1 MPKTLHTQF
10 PLDKFWNIWNYITVS
25 IKNFVSIMQIPNYYQ
40 TLEIGRDATARE
52 IKRAYRKLA
61 KRYHPDKN
69 PDRIAFAEQMFREV
83 CNAYDVLQD
92 EKRKSDY
99 DRILQNIER
108 QKKSYESYFER
119 LNRLNQDYAKLELL
133 FQALLHQNYETGI
146 SMYEQLCRRCEK
158 KGTKWCID
166 DFFNY
171 EDSRDCEFLIAEAYQ
186 NLGFSNGGGSVSEGN
201 RKLEQAMQIYESLL
215 SAEGRRPCFKHFIKE
230 VKERL
235 KRIYLYRY
243 SVEGHHQMCQIPLS
257 KIRALKLPKRETA
270 WMYKKI
276 AEFYVEINLF
286 PEAREVLLM
295 AFELQPNLAGAKKI
309 CQTLNMTNQ

>member
-1 MPKTLHTQF
+1 
-10 PLDKFWNIWNYITVS
+10 
-25 IKNFVSIMQIPNYYQ
+25 MQIPNYYQ
-40 TLEIGRDATARE
+40 ILEIGRNASAPE
-52 IKRAYRKLA
+52 IKRAFRKLA
-61 KRYHPDKN
+61 KRYHPDKLHTDFG
-69 PDRIAFAEQMFREV
+69 PDEVAHAKHKFREI

-108 QKKSYESYFER
+108 QKKSYRSYYDRFNE
-119 LNRLNQDYAKLELL
+119 LNQDFTKLELL

-146 SMYEQLCRRCEK
+146 SIYEQLCQRCEK

-186 NLGFSNGGGSVSEGN
+186 NLGFSNGNGSISERH
-201 RKLEQAMQIYESLL
+201 RKIELAMQIYESLL
-215 SAEGRRPCFKHFIKE
+215 SAEGERPCFKHFIKE

-235 KRIYLYRY
+235 KRIYLYHF
-243 SVEGHHQMCQIPLS
+243 SVEGYEQMTQLPLA
-257 KIRALKLPKRETA
+257 KIQALKLPKRETA

-286 PEAREVLLM
+286 PEAREVLIM
-295 AFELQPNLAGAKKI
+295 AFELQPNLTGAKKI
-309 CQTLNMTNQ
+309 CQILNMGNQQSTF

>member
-1 MPKTLHTQF
+1 
-10 PLDKFWNIWNYITVS
+10 
-25 IKNFVSIMQIPNYYQ
+25 MQIPNYYQ
-40 TLEIGRDATARE
+40 ILEIGRNASASE
-52 IKRAYRKLA
+52 IKRAFRKLA
-61 KRYHPDKN
+61 KRYHPDKLHIN
-69 PDRIAFAEQMFREV
+69 FGPDEVAHAKHKFREV

-108 QKKSYESYFER
+108 QKKSYRSYLDRHSR
-119 LNRLNQDYAKLELL
+119 LDQDLAKLELL

-146 SMYEQLCRRCEK
+146 SIYEQLCRRCEK

-186 NLGFSNGGGSVSEGN
+186 NLGFSNGNGSISERH
-201 RKLEQAMQIYESLL
+201 RKIELAMQIYESLL
-215 SAEGRRPCFKHFIKE
+215 SAEGKRPCFKHFIKE

-235 KRIYLYRY
+235 KRIYLYHF
-243 SVEGHHQMCQIPLS
+243 SVEGYEQMTQIPLT
-257 KIRALKLPKRETA
+257 KIRALKLTKRETA

-286 PEAREVLLM
+286 TEAREVLLM
-295 AFELQPNLAGAKKI
+295 AFELQPNLPGAKKI
-309 CQTLNMTNQ
+309 CQTLNIGNQQVVS

>member
-1 MPKTLHTQF
+1 MELYYYIFQRHT
-10 PLDKFWNIWNYITVS
+10 IR
-25 IKNFVSIMQIPNYYQ
+25 MQIPNYYQ
-40 TLEIGRDATARE
+40 ILEIGRDATAPE
-52 IKRAYRKLA
+52 IKQAFRKLA
-61 KRYHPDKN
+61 KRYHPDKLHIN
-69 PDRIAFAEQMFREV
+69 FGSEQIAYAKQMFRDV

-108 QKKSYESYFER
+108 QKQSYKSYFDR

-146 SMYEQLCRRCEK
+146 SMYEQLCRRYEK
-158 KGTKWCID
+158 KGTKWRID
-166 DFFNY
+166 DFFSY

-309 CQTLNMTNQ
+309 CQTLNITNQ